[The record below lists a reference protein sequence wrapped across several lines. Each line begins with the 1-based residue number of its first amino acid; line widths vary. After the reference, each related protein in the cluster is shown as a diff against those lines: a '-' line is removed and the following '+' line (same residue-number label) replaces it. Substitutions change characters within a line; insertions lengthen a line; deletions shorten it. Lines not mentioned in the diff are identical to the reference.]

1 MAKEDRI
8 KAWTPTM
15 RDRAQ
20 SWAQERLEAAGMS
33 RYKGGSGSIVGAADF
48 VPFVGGGM
56 ALEEGA
62 GLLDEGGESMKA
74 GNVGGGLLDGGPSQH
89 DRFVWRRR
97 GADVGECDSD
107 GGHVS
112 KRCCWPTRKGR

>member
-33 RYKGGSGSIVGAADF
+33 RYKARQLAPAGSRAAAAASSAR
-48 VPFVGGGM
+48 PTSSRSS
-56 ALEEGA
+56 AAAWL
-62 GLLDEGGESMKA
+62 
-74 GNVGGGLLDGGPSQH
+74 
-89 DRFVWRRR
+89 
-97 GADVGECDSD
+97 
-107 GGHVS
+107 S
-112 KRCCWPTRKGR
+112 KRVLACWTKAASP

>member
-33 RYKGGSGSIVGAADF
+33 RAARGSGAAASSAR
-48 VPFVGGGM
+48 PTSSRSS
-56 ALEEGA
+56 AAAWL
-62 GLLDEGGESMKA
+62 
-74 GNVGGGLLDGGPSQH
+74 
-89 DRFVWRRR
+89 
-97 GADVGECDSD
+97 
-107 GGHVS
+107 S
-112 KRCCWPTRKGR
+112 KRVLACWTKAASP

>member
-33 RYKGGSGSIVGAADF
+33 RYKARQLA
-48 VPFVGGGM
+48 
-56 ALEEGA
+56 EE
-62 GLLDEGGESMKA
+62 LCSYIEQMRKA
-74 GNVGGGLLDGGPSQH
+74 S
-89 DRFVWRRR
+89 
-97 GADVGECDSD
+97 S
-107 GGHVS
+107 S
-112 KRCCWPTRKGR
+112 